1 MKKISAVILA
11 LTAAVVSTVPTMAS
25 EITIGYSL
33 KSIQEERWQRE
44 LDGCI
49 EKADDLGVEF
59 VYQVANGDVQKQ
71 ISQIETMITEG
82 TDVIMVTAVDAGG
95 LTAVLEEAR
104 ERGIKILVY
113 DQQLQNS
120 YGDAFIGYDDFDN
133 GVMIASPL
141 EILNVTGNVV
151 LLHGDKASGMEK
163 VIDGEK
169 SVLDKLDVNV
179 EMELYCQNWTEENA
193 YICAQETLKEYN
205 NTIAA
210 FVCMNDNIASGA
222 LKALEEVGKEGE
234 VVVTGMDCE
243 LTALRR
249 IARGI
254 QTSSVFK
261 DSSILSATAIETA
274 VELAKGERIQAD
286 QVINFGE
293 NDMPQVTVKSVVI
306 TKDNMN
312 KEIINKG
319 YYTYSEI
326 YGE

>member
-120 YGDAFIGYDDFDN
+120 YGDAFVGYDDFDN